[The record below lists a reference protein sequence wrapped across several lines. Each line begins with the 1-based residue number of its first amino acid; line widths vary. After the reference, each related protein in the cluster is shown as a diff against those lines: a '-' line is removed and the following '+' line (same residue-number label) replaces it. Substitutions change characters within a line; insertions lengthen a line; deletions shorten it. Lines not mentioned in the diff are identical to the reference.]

1 MVLKDDAG
9 AVIFSACRSI
19 LSCEEALEAELL
31 ECLEGLELAF
41 QYSHLPI
48 IVETDCSQLKP
59 AITSNTQDRS
69 PFMHLIADIKSL
81 ANNSRVCKFLKVDRS
96 HVRSSQCLASKSRA

>member
-9 AVIFSACRSI
+9 AVIFSACRLI

-31 ECLEGLELAF
+31 ACLKGLELAF
-41 QYSHLPI
+41 QHSHLPI
-48 IVETDCSQLKP
+48 IVETDCSQLKS

-81 ANNSRVCKFLKVDRS
+81 A
-96 HVRSSQCLASKSRA
+96 